1 MAHDKRKDSNQ
12 RDRHRAPGTSRR
24 QFLKSGA
31 VVGAGGAA
39 TLAGLGARAPQAAQA
54 DAIRW
59 DREVDVVVIGA
70 GAAGLP
76 AAIAAR
82 DGGASVLVVEQ
93 HFDIGGIAIM
103 SGGNIHIGGGNRLQK
118 KKGIEDSADLVFADW
133 TRPDHDEAKFNDR
146 ALVRKFADENV
157 RDVRVLERERP
168 RLGRRPCH
176 RAGWRVDG
184 AASGETARMAD
195 PRRAGRVRSGEKRIR
210 HRQSTGAQRPAKGCR
225 VSPVAP
231 DVQPR
236 PGRHGART
244 GARHDPRRGR
254 PGL

>member
-1 MAHDKRKDSNQ
+1 MTDEKHDDPNQ
-12 RDRHRAPGTSRR
+12 RDGRRAVGTSRR

-39 TLAGLGARAPQAAQA
+39 TLAGLGASPAQAAQA
-54 DAIRW
+54 EEIRW

-70 GAAGLP
+70 GASGLP

-157 RDVRVLERERP
+157 ATFEFLSENGLDWDEDTVR
-168 RLGRRPCH
+168 GT
-176 RAGWRVDG
+176 GWRVDS
-184 AASGETARMAD
+184 AAAGQTARMANS
-195 PRRAGRVRSGEKRIR
+195 RRAGRFRSREKRIR
-210 HRQSTGAQRPAKGCR
+210 HRQSAGAQRPAEGCR

-231 DVQPR
+231 YDQPR
-236 PGRHGART
+236 PGK
-244 GARHDPRRGR
+244 GR
-254 PGL
+254 SRDA